1 MGINIVNSYTIH
13 YVRYSSSPEFSACK
27 TAQDD
32 SVSLVDSCKEQAKC
46 GGAASKE
53 EAEKLLK
60 ALTP

>member
-1 MGINIVNSYTIH
+1 M
-13 YVRYSSSPEFSACK
+13 PEFSACK

-32 SVSLVDSCKEQAKC
+32 SVALVDSCKAQTKC
-46 GGAASKE
+46 GGAANKE

>member
-1 MGINIVNSYTIH
+1 MYEKSFLLKIIFHHTD
-13 YVRYSSSPEFSACK
+13 FSACK

-32 SVSLVDSCKEQAKC
+32 SVALVDSCKEQPKC
-46 GGAASKE
+46 GGAANKE

>member
-1 MGINIVNSYTIH
+1 MIH
-13 YVRYSSSPEFSACK
+13 YSSSPEFSACK